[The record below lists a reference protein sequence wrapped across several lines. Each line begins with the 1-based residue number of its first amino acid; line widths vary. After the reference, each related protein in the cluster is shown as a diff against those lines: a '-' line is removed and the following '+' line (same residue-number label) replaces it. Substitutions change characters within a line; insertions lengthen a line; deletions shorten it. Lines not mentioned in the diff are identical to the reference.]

1 MWLGVWWWRH
11 WPLYCAHLTWWC
23 QLSSWCGGLG
33 DSQRNEGWH
42 CVHTMSLHTSFWH
55 FQCSADLQPPGLM
68 IINVTV
74 QTVPSVTHTHEHTLN
89 TICSIRTPL
98 VGKHTIKVRVTI
110 VYYVECTV
118 SSRKLSRLARSTLS
132 SNCICSACIVWT
144 YFDVTHHLTLVC
156 TKAMYAFSS
165 LIPRVS

>member
-1 MWLGVWWWRH
+1 
-11 WPLYCAHLTWWC
+11 
-23 QLSSWCGGLG
+23 
-33 DSQRNEGWH
+33 
-42 CVHTMSLHTSFWH
+42 MSLHTSFWH
-55 FQCSADLQPPGLM
+55 FRCSADLQPPGLM

-132 SNCICSACIVWT
+132 SNCICSACMCE
-144 YFDVTHHLTLVC
+144 HTLMSHTILHWYAPRLC
-156 TKAMYAFSS
+156 MYLVASFPGSPS
-165 LIPRVS
+165 IRRGRHFTIRYL